1 MYSLFQH
8 PFITYAFLLSSVMA
22 LLVALLLRLL
32 PQQGSHRVWLFLIPL
47 VVPVLSYVGNFV
59 LLRKVCGPNHSY
71 IGPLHGFPSLHMFC
85 RLNYRLIPWIAPA
98 SLAWLAV
105 SLAMYGLIW
114 RRTRLLFKNLQ
125 VVSSGDSRAG
135 EILCGLSV
143 QAGVKTPELQVLD
156 CDNPLMFTGGHGK
169 RLIVVTTGA
178 LRLLDDDELRAA
190 LAHELAHVRRMGHV
204 LNWFFVLFHYL
215 TLFSP
220 ASLWA
225 YVSFQNEEEKTCDQ
239 MAANQTGLG
248 VELAS
253 AIVKFI
259 KHGNRGAW
267 APPLA
272 ALLPVGNPGTE
283 RVKTLLDTPSAR
295 LKRSLWMAPL
305 LALVL
310 ILLAFIC

>member
-1 MYSLFQH
+1 MYSLLQH
-8 PFITYAFLLSSVMA
+8 PFITYAFVLSAAMA

-32 PQQGSHRVWLFLIPL
+32 PRQGPHRVWLFLIPL

-59 LLRKVCGPNHSY
+59 LLGKVCGPNHSY
-71 IGPLHGFPSLHMFC
+71 IGPLRGLPSLHMFC
-85 RLNYRLIPWIAPA
+85 RLNYRLIPWIAPV

-105 SLAMYGLIW
+105 SLAMYGLTW
-114 RRTRLLFKNLQ
+114 RRTRRLFSNLQ
-125 VVSSGDSRAG
+125 VVSGGDSRAG
-135 EILCGLSV
+135 EILRDLSAE
-143 QAGVKTPELQVLD
+143 AGVKCPELQVLD
-156 CDNPLMFTGGHGK
+156 CVNPLMFTGGRGK

-178 LRLLDDDELRAA
+178 LQLLDDDELRAA
-190 LAHELAHVRRMGHV
+190 LAHELAHIRRLGHV
-204 LNWFFVLFHYL
+204 LNWFFILFHYL

-225 YVSFQNEEEKTCDQ
+225 YMAFQNEEEKICDR
-239 MAANQTGLG
+239 MAADQTGLG

-259 KHGNRGAW
+259 RHGNRDTW

-283 RVKTLLDTPSAR
+283 RVKTLLNAPASR
-295 LKRSLWMAPL
+295 LKGSLWMAPL
-305 LALVL
+305 LASVL
-310 ILLAFIC
+310 ILLVFIC